1 MIYKHGNLN
10 VYRQPPDIAETELC
24 LEDMIT
30 AREEGKKRKKDV
42 MEAGKKEV
50 WCGNHGEI
58 SLVKAGSSCNGKE
71 KRWFLYKDSH
81 KKKGGSR

>member
-42 MEAGKKEV
+42 MEAGKRRKKEV
-50 WCGNHGEI
+50 WCGNHGE
-58 SLVKAGSSCNGKE
+58 VAWGEAGSSNNGQN
-71 KRWFLYKDSH
+71 KRKIRM
-81 KKKGGSR
+81 KAT